1 MPDSENTASSHSTGA
16 SSCHAA
22 MTSSRLI
29 GVDTSAT
36 MAVARKFSKPFAT
49 PMLNM
54 YDERSTT
61 PRIRNPSSS
70 VWFMP
75 GATWSPAKMNSA
87 APASNTNSMN
97 TRCARRR

>member
-22 MTSSRLI
+22 ITSSRLI
-29 GVDTSAT
+29 GVETRAT
-36 MAVARKFSKPFAT
+36 IAVARKFSNPFAT

-54 YDERSTT
+54 YDERRAT
-61 PRIRNPSSS
+61 PTIRKPSSS

-75 GATWSPAKMNSA
+75 GATWSPAEMNSA
-87 APASNTNSMN
+87 APASRTNSMN
-97 TRCARRR
+97 TRCALRR